1 MSEHPGRVLAIDYG
15 AKRVGVAV
23 SDPMRVIPREVGT
36 LENDGQL
43 VRRVGDIAREE
54 GAVLIVVGMPYAPDG
69 GKGETARA
77 VDAFIGMLRQAIP
90 LPVETWDES
99 YTSQDA
105 RRAFI
110 AGGMKRKQRRQ
121 KERVDAMAARL
132 LLQDYL
138 ENHHR

>member
-1 MSEHPGRVLAIDYG
+1 M
-15 AKRVGVAV
+15 GVAL
-23 SDPMRVIPREVGT
+23 SDPMRVISREIGT
-36 LENDGQL
+36 LENDGHL
-43 VRRVGDIAREE
+43 ARRLADIAREE
-54 GAVLIVVGMPYAPDG
+54 GAVLILVGMPYAPDG
-69 GKGETARA
+69 GKGDTARA
-77 VDAFIGMLRQAIP
+77 VDAFIGALRQSIS

-105 RRAFI
+105 RRAFL

-138 ENHHR
+138 ENCHR